1 MSSENS
7 YEKKHEEIDAEVAPI
22 LSHTKP
28 FHKKA
33 TGKIFAIWVVF
44 TVIGVVAGLLL
55 PGHLFPAMF
64 GPEMHDVWLTF
75 VVFTVAAAPVAA
87 LVYAVAFYSVF
98 AWREKGFGKSDTPP
112 PDAESMHGNTIVSA
126 VWIGVSV
133 ALVLFLLVWGMA
145 ELSAENG
152 AQKNAITVDVTG
164 QQWLWTFSYPG
175 TGITTHQLVVPQGR
189 QVNFHVTSMDVTH
202 GFWPVQLGV
211 QIDANPN
218 VTTYISATPTKLGTF
233 AVRCSQIC
241 GLYHAYMQTKA
252 MVVTNQQFANWLS
265 SQGASQSAVQGY
277 ALGGK

>member
-7 YEKKHEEIDAEVAPI
+7 YEKKHEEIDAEVEPI
-22 LSHTKP
+22 LHHTGP

-33 TGKIFAIWVVF
+33 AAKILVIWAIF
-44 TVIGVVAGLLL
+44 TVIGVLAGLYL
-55 PGHLFPAMF
+55 PSRLFPALF

-87 LVYAVAFYSVF
+87 LVYAVAFYSLI

-112 PDAESMHGNTIVSA
+112 PDAESMHGNSLVSSI
-126 VWIGVSV
+126 WIGASV
-133 ALVLFLLVWGMA
+133 VLVLFLLVWGMA
-145 ELSAENG
+145 ELSAET
-152 AQKNAITVDVTG
+152 APQKNAIVVNVTG

-175 TGITTHQLVVPQGR
+175 TGVTTHTLIVPEGR
-189 QVNFHVTSMDVTH
+189 QVDFHVTSMDVTH

-211 QIDANPN
+211 QMDANPN
-218 VTTYISATPTKLGTF
+218 VTTYISATPNKVGTF
-233 AVRCSQIC
+233 AVRCSQLC
-241 GLYHAYMQTKA
+241 GLYHAYMQTTGK
-252 MVVTNQQFANWLS
+252 VVTNQQFASWLS